1 MIEYKSHFGNWKEV
15 TLDKVLEIVENA
27 LNGGASAK
35 AIKDSFD
42 RHYKGITWE
51 ELMKAYENKHG
62 HRPSN
67 MNGEL

>member
-15 TLDKVLEIVENA
+15 TLDKVLEIFENA
-27 LNGGASAK
+27 LKGGASAK

-51 ELMKAYENKHG
+51 ELMNIVNQFVLCIMTC
-62 HRPSN
+62 R
-67 MNGEL
+67 

>member
-15 TLDKVLEIVENA
+15 TLEKVLEIFENA
-27 LNGGASAK
+27 LKGGASAK

>member
-1 MIEYKSHFGNWKEV
+1 M
-15 TLDKVLEIVENA
+15 LEIFENA
-27 LNGGASAK
+27 LKGGASAK

>member
-1 MIEYKSHFGNWKEV
+1 M
-15 TLDKVLEIVENA
+15 LEIFENA
-27 LNGGASAK
+27 LKGGASAK

-51 ELMKAYENKHG
+51 ELMKAYEIKHG